1 MRKVK
6 IAFNFEPMYLP
17 PEQILI
23 TKILPR
29 HINTLKKYKQIRASI
44 NEIGI
49 IEPLSITAHKGQ
61 NQPFILL
68 DGHVRFE
75 ILKELGYTEIPCLIS
90 TDDESYTHNKH
101 INRLATVQEHFMIRR
116 AIEQGVDEERLAKAL
131 NLDVQ
136 SIQLKLKLLNDICPE
151 VIDLLKEREI
161 SPKIFSILRK
171 MKPLR
176 QIECTELMLSLN
188 NLTVLY
194 AKALLIATHD
204 NLLITSPKKIQKN
217 NPSIESIKKIEND
230 IASLHLQYKNIEQNY
245 AQDTLNLVLAIGYLT
260 KLILNINIRN
270 YLAKY
275 HPEILS
281 GFESLIKLNSI
292 DLN

>member
-1 MRKVK
+1 MKKIK
-6 IAFNFEPMYLP
+6 IAFNFEPLYLS
-17 PEQILI
+17 PEQILV
-23 TKILPR
+23 TKILPK

-49 IEPLSITAHKGQ
+49 IEPLSITEQKGK
-61 NQPFILL
+61 NQPYILL

-75 ILKELGYTEIPCLIS
+75 ILKELGCTKIPCLIS
-90 TDDESYTHNKH
+90 ADDESYTHNKH

-116 AIEQGVDEERLAKAL
+116 AIEQGVNEERLAKAL
-131 NLDVQ
+131 NLDIQ
-136 SIQLKLKLLNDICPE
+136 SIQLKLKLLNGICPE
-151 VIDLLKEREI
+151 VIDLLKDREI
-161 SPKIFSILRK
+161 SPQIFSILRK
-171 MKPLR
+171 MKPIR
-176 QIECTELMLSLN
+176 QIECTDLMLSL

-194 AKALLIATHD
+194 AKALLVATD
-204 NLLITSPKKIQKN
+204 NSLLITSPKKTRKN

-245 AQDTLNLVLAIGYLT
+245 AQDTLKLVLAIGYLT
-260 KLILNINIRN
+260 KLTLNIQIRN
-270 YLAKY
+270 YLEKY

-281 GFESLIKLNSI
+281 NFESLIKLNSI